1 MKDFFAG
8 IDVSTQG
15 QKIIDDVQKMDP
27 RFANQESVRRAF
39 NQVNKEVDELVALH
53 RTLINQA
60 RLTDDMATAAQI
72 MERANQ
78 VDKTAAL
85 LKSAI
90 PILGAGGAGMY
101 FGARSEDANPD
112 FYKPETDPF
121 RDQPDEADEA
131 VQDMTEKSFGEKTA
145 NVLMDILSPIP
156 RYKNDG
162 RE

>member
-1 MKDFFAG
+1 
-8 IDVSTQG
+8 
-15 QKIIDDVQKMDP
+15 
-27 RFANQESVRRAF
+27 
-39 NQVNKEVDELVALH
+39 
-53 RTLINQA
+53 
-60 RLTDDMATAAQI
+60 MATATQI

-101 FGARSEDANPD
+101 YGARSEDANPD
-112 FYKPETDPF
+112 FYRPETDPF
-121 RDQPDEADEA
+121 RDPPSKQMGDAVGEALNADKA
-131 VQDMTEKSFGEKTA
+131 VQEMTEKSFGEKTA

-162 RE
+162 REQ